1 MKTLEESLQASW
13 QRLYRWAYQC
23 RWLFVVTLL
32 VAAGVHYV
40 IYTNHLQNFDSL
52 HIGSLFIADF

>member
-32 VAAGVHYV
+32 VAAGALCNLYQSSAK
-40 IYTNHLQNFDSL
+40 L
-52 HIGSLFIADF
+52 